1 MVMNRRVVIL
11 GSINTDIT
19 ASAERLPAKGE
30 TVNGFSI
37 DMFGGGKGANQSIQ
51 CAQLGLETFI
61 IGMVGNDMQGDF
73 VQKSLTDRKVDI
85 SRVLV
90 SEQYRTGCCSIYID
104 THGDNMLVYAPG
116 ANHHIALSQIDENR
130 ELIESA
136 DVFISQTEVNLD
148 AVAYG
153 LKTAHDAGVVTILN
167 PAPAIPLPDEMF
179 SSIDYFTPNETETEV
194 YSGILRTDMSL
205 DEWEKRNVDWFLSR
219 GVKNLCITMGEK
231 GAFFSD
237 GKDFLTVPSFPVR
250 PVDTTAA
257 GDSFHGGLA
266 YGLAHG
272 LSMEK
277 TLQLGNA
284 CGGISTQTLG
294 AQNSIQNMETVRT
307 FLERQN
313 VIL

>member
-1 MVMNRRVVIL
+1 MNKKIVIL

-30 TVNGFSI
+30 TVNGTSV
-37 DMFGGGKGANQSIQ
+37 DMFGGGKGANQAIQ
-51 CAQLGLETFI
+51 CALLGLETCM

-73 VQKSLTDRKVDI
+73 VRKSLTDRGVDI

-90 SEQYRTGCCSIYID
+90 SGQYRTGCASIYID
-104 THGDNMLVYAPG
+104 PNGDNMLVYAPG
-116 ANHHIALSQIDENR
+116 ANHHIALSQINDNR
-130 ELIESA
+130 ELIASA

-153 LKTAHDAGVVTILN
+153 LKTAHDAGALTILN

-179 SSIDYFTPNETETEV
+179 ANIDYFTPNETESEFYT
-194 YSGILRTDMSL
+194 GILRTEMPL

-237 GKDFLTVPSFPVR
+237 GREYLTVPAFPVK

-272 LSMEK
+272 LTMEK

-284 CGGISTQTLG
+284 CGGMSTQTLG
-294 AQNSIQNMETVRT
+294 AQNSIRNMEAIRT
-307 FLERQN
+307 FLEQQN
-313 VIL
+313 VVL